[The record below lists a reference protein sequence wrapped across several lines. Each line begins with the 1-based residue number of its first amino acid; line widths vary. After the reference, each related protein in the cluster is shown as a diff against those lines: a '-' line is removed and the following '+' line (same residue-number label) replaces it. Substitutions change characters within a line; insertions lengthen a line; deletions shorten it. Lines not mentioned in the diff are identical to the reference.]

1 MTGFA
6 RISGHGE
13 SWIWAWELKT
23 VNAKGFDL
31 RLRMPPGFDA
41 IESEVRARLA
51 KSVARGSCYATL
63 SAQREA
69 SSASVRVNTEVL
81 TRLID
86 ILRPMALERGLEGPS
101 LDGLLAVRG
110 VIEVNERE
118 VDEVEEAVKA
128 AVLTGLDQAA
138 RDLAGMRRREGAALT
153 EILQRRLDTI
163 AGLTDKAE
171 NLPARTPEAIKAR
184 LAASIAALM
193 DATGTIDSNRLH
205 QEAMLLAGKADIRE
219 ELDRLKTHV
228 QASRD
233 LLAAGGAIGRR
244 LDFLAQEF
252 GREANTLCSKAN
264 DVSLTAIGLDLKAEI
279 EQFREQ
285 IQNIE

>member
-6 RISGHGE
+6 RISGHVGN
-13 SWIWAWELKT
+13 WTWAWELKT
-23 VNAKGFDL
+23 VNAKGLDL
-31 RLRMPPGFDA
+31 RLRMPTGFDA
-41 IESEVRARLA
+41 IDGDVRARLA

-69 SSASVRVNTEVL
+69 PSPTVRVNTDVL
-81 TRLID
+81 AKLIE
-86 ILRPMALERGLEGPS
+86 ILHPIALQRGLEGPS
-101 LDGLLAVRG
+101 LDGLLAIRG
-110 VIEVNERE
+110 VVEMNEDAPAEAETEVSQ
-118 VDEVEEAVKA
+118 AILA
-128 AVLTGLDQAA
+128 GLDRAA
-138 RDLAGMRRREGAALT
+138 GDLAQMRRREGEALSQ
-153 EILQRRLDTI
+153 ILQHRLDRI
-163 AGLTDKAE
+163 ALLTNKAE
-171 NLPARTPEAIKAR
+171 HAPARAPEAVKAR
-184 LAASIAALM
+184 LVASVAAL
-193 DATGTIDSNRLH
+193 IDTNSALDVNRLH
-205 QEAMLLAGKADIRE
+205 QEAMLLAAKADIRE

-233 LLAAGGAIGRR
+233 LLIAGGPIGRR